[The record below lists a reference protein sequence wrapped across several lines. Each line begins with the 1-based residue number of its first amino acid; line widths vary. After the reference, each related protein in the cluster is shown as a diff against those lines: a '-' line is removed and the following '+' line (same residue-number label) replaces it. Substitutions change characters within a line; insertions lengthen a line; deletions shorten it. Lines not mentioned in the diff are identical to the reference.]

1 VNNFIFLSIFAKIFS
16 FMDAAKR
23 NILAQLRKDILPL
36 QGLKV
41 LSTDNHV
48 NIGLRPMELAFP
60 NATFPVGCTHEFL
73 TAPANVAP
81 TNGFV
86 AVLMSK
92 IMHQGGAAI
101 WISASRTLFPA
112 ALTRFG
118 IDADKIIFIDLKK
131 EKDVLYT
138 IEEALKCRQLTTVI
152 GEISQISFKESR
164 RLQLAAEQSRVTGF
178 LLRREPNVLN
188 TIACVSRW
196 RITSLPAELNDGMPG
211 VGFPRWKVELLKIRN
226 GQPGS
231 WKVEWSSNSLQE
243 IRENIFSIQAAQ
255 KQKTG

>member
-1 VNNFIFLSIFAKIFS
+1 
-16 FMDAAKR
+16 MDPCKKQ
-23 NILAQLRKDILPL
+23 IIEQLRKEILPL

-41 LSTDNHV
+41 LSTDNHI
-48 NIGLRPMELAFP
+48 NIGFRSMELAFP

-73 TAPANVAP
+73 RAAGDDAPAK
-81 TNGFV
+81 GFV

-92 IMHQGGAAI
+92 LMQSGGAAI

-112 ALTRFG
+112 ALTAFG
-118 IDADKIIFIDLKK
+118 VDPDKIIFVDLKK

-138 IEEALKCRQLTTVI
+138 MEEALKCRQLTTVI
-152 GEISQISFKESR
+152 GEINQITFKESR

-211 VGFPRWKVELLKIRN
+211 VGFPRWNVELLKIRN

-231 WKVEWSSNSLQE
+231 WKVEWSSNCLKE
-243 IRENIFSIQAAQ
+243 IRENIISIQAAQ
-255 KQKTG
+255 KQKAG